1 MDLPSAAV
9 EEQVPPSQ
17 DKVEGGLPEDGYT
30 ATSSDTQILA
40 EPYQQ
45 FNSYED
51 AMIGATNFIYY
62 GTPNPARGAVKRNVN
77 PQYGMWPYQSKF
89 NRPEWIYDKTV
100 GVGIKKQV
108 NSKPVDLIR
117 LDYDEGKGLHF
128 NVHNWDTKTQF
139 RVEKDKF
146 AALFPFNPPA
156 TTDKEKDSQF
166 KALVLKLQEKTGNQL
181 WDAWTHG
188 RRP

>member
-1 MDLPSAAV
+1 MDLPCYTNAQDLA
-9 EEQVPPSQ
+9 VPPSQ
-17 DKVEGGLPEDGYT
+17 DKVEAGLPEDI
-30 ATSSDTQILA
+30 SSDAQILA

-51 AMIGATNFIYY
+51 AMIRATNFIYY
-62 GTPNPARGAVKRNVN
+62 GTPNPARGAAKRNVN
-77 PQYGMWPYQSKF
+77 PQYGMWAYQSKF

-100 GVGIKKQV
+100 GIKKRA

-117 LDYDEGKGLHF
+117 LDYEEGKGLHF
-128 NVHNWDTKTQF
+128 NVHNWDRKTQF
-139 RVEKDKF
+139 RVEKDNF

-166 KALVLKLQEKTGNQL
+166 KALVLKLQKKTGNQL